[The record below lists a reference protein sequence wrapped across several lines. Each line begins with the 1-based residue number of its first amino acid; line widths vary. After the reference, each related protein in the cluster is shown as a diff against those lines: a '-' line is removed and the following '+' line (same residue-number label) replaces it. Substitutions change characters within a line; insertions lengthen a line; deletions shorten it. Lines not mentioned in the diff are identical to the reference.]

1 MKNPKGG
8 CVKKVEPTKNYELIL
23 TFEYGER
30 RIMDMKPLLKDP
42 MNEPLRNLSFFL
54 KAYVVCDSVGWNED
68 IDIAPEFLYEESVPL
83 D

>member
-1 MKNPKGG
+1 MKNPKW

-30 RIMDMKPLLKDP
+30 KIMNMKPLLEDP
-42 MNEPLRNLSFFL
+42 ENEPLRNQSFFL
-54 KAYVVCDSVGWNED
+54 KAHIVGDSVGWNED
-68 IDIAPEFLYEESVPL
+68 IDIAPEFLYEKSVAF